1 MSKGESTLTDSTVT
15 QAAPESPGCG
25 VCLGSPCIF
34 CPLLVQV
41 VTLPSAPSR
50 FLEHMVPMLFIY
62 PSVGLAV
69 PLAPEAAQRVPK
81 SLGPWSVAQS

>member
-25 VCLGSPCIF
+25 VCLGSPNVF

-41 VTLPSAPSR
+41 VTLSSAPSR
-50 FLEHMVPMLFIY
+50 FLEHTVPVLFIY
-62 PSVGLAV
+62 PSEGLAV
-69 PLAPEAAQRVPK
+69 PPALEAAQRVPK
-81 SLGPWSVAQS
+81 SRVPWSVAQS